1 MMSDLPAAAAAAAA
15 LHSSVPPQLH
25 RSSCFHKDDYILKMM
40 DVQLDTAADRR
51 MSRTLSG

>member
-1 MMSDLPAAAAAAAA
+1 MMSDLPAAAEAA
-15 LHSSVPPQLH
+15 LHSSVAPQLH

-40 DVQLDTAADRR
+40 DVQLDTAADGR